1 MKVVH
6 ITTMDHGGAGIAAR
20 RIHEALLQLGVESRM
35 LVRYKTSDDDTI
47 TEAHADMGLY
57 RPSRIPIVERVVRAM
72 RRRGKYLT
80 EVERYER
87 QLALLDRQYGAAF
100 TLPISNFDLA
110 KHPLVQEADIIHLH
124 WVENFLDYP
133 TFFNQVKK
141 PIVWTFHDENIAYG
155 GFHYSE
161 EATRL
166 KEPFAELEH
175 TFTTIKRDVLATAT
189 NVHMVALCQPMLR
202 FYHEKALHNRFPV
215 EVIYNGIRPDDFQ
228 MRNRVF
234 CREIFGLPP
243 DCFIIFFC
251 ATDINDPHKGL
262 NTLIRSLAGIND
274 SLKIAL
280 LCVGS
285 GVLPEANFPIVGT
298 GSINNPR
305 LLSLAYSAADL
316 FVMPS
321 SQESFGQTPI
331 EATAC
336 GCPVVAFQCGIID
349 ELINEA
355 NGIRCPDFTC
365 ESLSE
370 AILSATKRHYDRD
383 TIRRD
388 VLTRFDISLIAQQYL
403 DLYNRCKS

>member
-1 MKVVH
+1 MKIVH

-20 RIHEALLQLGVESRM
+20 RIHNALLQLGVESRM

-47 TEAHADMGLY
+47 TGAHADMGLY
-57 RPSRIPIVERVVRAM
+57 QPSRIPIVERVVRAM
-72 RRRGKYLT
+72 RRHGKCLT

-87 QLALLDRQYGAAF
+87 QLAVLDRQYGAAF
-100 TLPISNFDLA
+100 TLPISNFDLS
-110 KHPLVQEADIIHLH
+110 KHPLVQDADIIHLH

-133 TFFNQVKK
+133 TFFHQVKK

-161 EATRL
+161 EAIRL
-166 KEPFAELEH
+166 REPFCHLE
-175 TFTTIKRDVLATAT
+175 TPLLKIKHNALGD
-189 NVHMVALCQPMLR
+189 NYNIHMVALSNMMDQ
-202 FYHEKALHNRFPV
+202 FYHQNAIAPHYPV
-215 EVIYNGIRPDDFQ
+215 EIIHNGIVPDDFR
-228 MRNRVF
+228 MLDKSV
-234 CREIFGLPP
+234 CREILGLLT
-243 DCFIIFFC
+243 DKRVLCFC
-251 ATDINDPHKGL
+251 ASDINEKHKGL
-262 NTLIRSLAGIND
+262 STLLQAIDALHFTDTI
-274 SLKIAL
+274 L
-280 LCVGS
+280 LCIGS
-285 GVLPEANFPIVGT
+285 GHLPQCSIPVVGI
-298 GSINNPR
+298 GSIANPR
-305 LLSLAYSAADL
+305 FLSVAYSAADL

-321 SQESFGQTPI
+321 EQEAFGQTPI
-331 EATAC
+331 EAMAC
-336 GCPVVAFQCGIID
+336 GCPVVAFPCSGTG